1 MNLSVS
7 YIHLSSLDL
16 FVHVIHVIYRISLYL
31 FIHSI
36 SMYICLEEELS
47 VPAVPPSG
55 HHGCHST
62 RTVLHRFE
70 GGALRSLHFTAAGEI
85 HCLLCAA
92 PWYHWKTMAF
102 RSQIAVFLPMF
113 RDFKE
118 KFPYPRIL
126 ETIEDIDYLHIL
138 LCSSILL
145 CFG

>member
-1 MNLSVS
+1 
-7 YIHLSSLDL
+7 
-16 FVHVIHVIYRISLYL
+16 
-31 FIHSI
+31 
-36 SMYICLEEELS
+36 MYICLEEELS

-55 HHGCHST
+55 HHGCRST

-92 PWYHWKTMAF
+92 PWYHWKILGKSWYHWKTMAF
-102 RSQIAVFLPMF
+102 RSQIAVFLPIF